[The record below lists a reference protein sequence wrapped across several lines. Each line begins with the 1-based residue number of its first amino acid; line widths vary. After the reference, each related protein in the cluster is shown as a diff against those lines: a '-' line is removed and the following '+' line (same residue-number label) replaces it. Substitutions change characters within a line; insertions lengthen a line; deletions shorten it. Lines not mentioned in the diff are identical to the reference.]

1 MTGAE
6 QLRSVSGTYAPRPDG
21 VFAATI
27 NQGLLSPRP
36 RNGRM
41 IIDIRFFDLVERER
55 RILKRQ
61 PISLPVGISEFISI

>member
-1 MTGAE
+1 
-6 QLRSVSGTYAPRPDG
+6 
-21 VFAATI
+21 
-27 NQGLLSPRP
+27 
-36 RNGRM
+36 M